1 FVGYLSGGGASN
13 LPVDMR
19 IGYFAHDTKPDGY
32 ESYSFGGK
40 VIAEGTKPLNGDG
53 EEEQT
58 ALPPTQTL
66 PTTLGGDGTGKQT
79 VAVPQTLDGVTDML
93 VEMDYQ
99 DANGEMLTA
108 SKRIP

>member
-1 FVGYLSGGGASN
+1 
-13 LPVDMR
+13 
-19 IGYFAHDTKPDGY
+19 
-32 ESYSFGGK
+32 
-40 VIAEGTKPLNGDG
+40 
-53 EEEQT
+53 
-58 ALPPTQTL
+58 TL

-108 SKRIP
+108 SKRIPIFPSAVQLGVKTDGWLMKQDDLRLRFVALDTSG